1 MKLVPRELDKL
12 VIFTA
17 ARMAER
23 RKNEGIKLNYPEAI
37 AIIADY
43 VVESARKGHRVAQ
56 IMKDARTVLT
66 TDDVMPGVADM
77 IRLVQVE
84 LHSRTEQSWS
94 AYTLLSSPRGPKN
107 VARRNHAWTGGH

>member
-84 LHSRTEQSWS
+84 ATFPDGTKLVSVHTPVQ
-94 AYTLLSSPRGPKN
+94 PKG
-107 VARRNHAWTGGH
+107 A